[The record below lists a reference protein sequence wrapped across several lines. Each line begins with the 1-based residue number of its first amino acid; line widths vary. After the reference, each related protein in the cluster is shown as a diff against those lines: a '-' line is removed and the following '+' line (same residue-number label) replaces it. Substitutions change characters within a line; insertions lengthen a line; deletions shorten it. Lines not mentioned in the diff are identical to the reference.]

1 MFEVHHILFLKFEIN
16 VVHVIF
22 NSRQTFYD
30 ITQLNIHI
38 FFLLKRLFP
47 YIQDLRD
54 ELAQLRNDS
63 VAAASTNVVPL
74 DCTRRM
80 ETELASHVAC
90 NRVSYLNI
98 PAGTVVA
105 ALAPPPSQREDA
117 LSHVAAVS
125 LRYSVFCISLYS
137 YMFEV

>member
-1 MFEVHHILFLKFEIN
+1 M
-16 VVHVIF
+16 
-22 NSRQTFYD
+22 
-30 ITQLNIHI
+30 
-38 FFLLKRLFP
+38 FP

-125 LRYSVFCISLYS
+125 LRYSAFCISLYS